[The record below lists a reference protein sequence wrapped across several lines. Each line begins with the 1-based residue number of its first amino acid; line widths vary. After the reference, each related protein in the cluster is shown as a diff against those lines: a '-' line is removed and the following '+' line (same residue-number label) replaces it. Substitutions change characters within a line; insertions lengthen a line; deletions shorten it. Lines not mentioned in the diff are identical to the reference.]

1 MSTPATKPDYFR
13 LACLFLAPQVPQ
25 PKSVTQIDEE
35 EEREIAKWL
44 NENPQPSAA
53 LTGIESMAVEAFE
66 ESHAADVRQTL
77 LDYLDSLTGLNLV
90 AVRR

>member
-44 NENPQPSAA
+44 DENPQPRAA
-53 LTGIESMAVEAFE
+53 TV
-66 ESHAADVRQTL
+66 
-77 LDYLDSLTGLNLV
+77 DSEVQL
-90 AVRR
+90 